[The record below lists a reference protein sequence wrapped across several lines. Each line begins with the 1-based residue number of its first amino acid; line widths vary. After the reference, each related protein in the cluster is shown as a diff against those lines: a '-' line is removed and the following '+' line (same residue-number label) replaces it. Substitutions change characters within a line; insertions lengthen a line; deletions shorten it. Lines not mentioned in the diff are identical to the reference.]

1 MGGGSYDSSSRNL
14 RAVSSGYYTKSS
26 EEIFSGGMHDS
37 MSPKKAH
44 LRESRDSEEHPNSL
58 PIILSLDVTG
68 SMGSIPMDLIKDGLP
83 TIMQGIIDAGIPDPQ
98 LLFLAVGDH
107 IWDRHPLQV
116 GQFESSDELLDN
128 WLTKVFIESGGGG
141 NGGESYGLAHYFA
154 AYHTS
159 IDSLEKR
166 GNKGF
171 LFTIGDEKYLPTYS
185 KNTIQDLMGLSE
197 SRDFTFEQLYEVAK
211 EKYHVY
217 HLHLKQG
224 MNGRDENVMNSWK
237 RTLGENL
244 IIVDSI
250 KDIPKFIAQIV
261 SQKASSYQKEVFK
274 PNVASVPSS
283 GEQVMML

>member
-1 MGGGSYDSSSRNL
+1 MGSGSYDSSSRGL
-14 RAVSSGYYTKSS
+14 RAASAGYYTKSS
-26 EEIFSGGMHDS
+26 EEVFSSRMHDS
-37 MSPKKAH
+37 MDPKKAH

-68 SMGSIPMDLIKDGLP
+68 SMGDIPADLIKDGLP

-107 IWDRHPLQV
+107 VWDRHPLQV

-128 WLTKVFIESGGGG
+128 WLTKVYIESGGGG

-159 IDSLEKR
+159 TDSLEKR

-171 LFTIGDEKYLPTYS
+171 LFTIGDENYLPVYS
-185 KNTIQDLMGLSE
+185 KNAIKDLMGIPE
-197 SRDFTFEQLYEVAK
+197 SRDFTFAELYEVAK

-224 MNGRDENVMNSWK
+224 LNGTDEKIMNSWK

-244 IIVDSI
+244 IIVDNI
-250 KDIPKFIAQIV
+250 KDISKFVAQIV
-261 SQKASSYQKEVFK
+261 SQKASTYQKEVFK
-274 PNVASVPSS
+274 SNITNVSDPQ
-283 GEQVMML
+283 EQIMML